1 MLIALTRD
9 VSPAIGD
16 CELTHVP
23 RSRIDVPRARQQHRV
38 YEECLV
44 RLGCQLVPA
53 PAEPS
58 LPDAV
63 FIEDTCVVLD
73 EVAVITRPG
82 ASSRRSETASVAC
95 VLKEYRHLHAIESP
109 GTIDG
114 GDVLVHGKTIHVGL
128 STRTNPAAVDQLRQ
142 LLHPLGY
149 TVNPV
154 TIRDCL
160 HLKSAA
166 TLVAEN
172 TLLVNR
178 SWVDVAVFGD
188 LHVIDVDPSEPFG
201 ANALAVSGV
210 VLYLEAF
217 PRTRQRL
224 QQAGIEVLPVD
235 LSELS
240 KAEGGVTCCS
250 VIFRR

>member
-16 CELTHVP
+16 CELTHIP
-23 RSRIDVPRARQQHRV
+23 RSRIDVPQARQQHRT

-44 RLGCQLVPA
+44 RLGCQLLPL

-58 LPDAV
+58 LADAV

-73 EVAVITRPG
+73 EVAVITCPG
-82 ASSRRSETASVAC
+82 ASSRRPETAAVAC
-95 VLKEYRHLHAIESP
+95 VLKEYRPLHAIEPP

-114 GDVLVHGKTIHVGL
+114 GDVLVHGKTIYVGF
-128 STRTNPAAVDQLRQ
+128 SARTNPEAVDQLRQ

-149 TVNPV
+149 TINPV
-154 TIRDCL
+154 KVRDCL

-172 TLLVNR
+172 TFLVNR

-188 LHVIDVDPSEPFG
+188 FHFIDVDPSEPFG

-210 VLYLEAF
+210 VLYPEAF

-250 VIFRR
+250 VIFPK